1 MANISGIDSSFLEHR
16 EDRWGYTNVHDLQV
30 IDNFMRIGDIVY
42 PKKIVEIGMYAG
54 HADILMMHLYH
65 QLESFVAYDP
75 HEVSIENAPK
85 IKERYPVH
93 QHYAEP
99 IWGNE
104 HRHTDIDMV
113 FVDGNHSAECVD
125 KDLKSTFLIKPRY
138 ILVDNIESPAVRQ
151 FTKQKFK
158 LWDVK
163 HNPQYF
169 FYTNDKPTLSTNT
182 VMRSPGIMGLFKMEW
197 D

>member
-1 MANISGIDSSFLEHR
+1 MGHISGIDTSFLEFR

-30 IDNFMRIGDIVY
+30 IDNFMTIGEIVY

-75 HEVSIENAPK
+75 HEVSVANAPK
-85 IKERYPVH
+85 IKERYPIH

-104 HRHTDIDMV
+104 HRHTDVDLV
-113 FVDGNHSAECVD
+113 FVDGKHDSESVD
-125 KDLKSTFLIKPRY
+125 KDLKSTWKIKPRY
-138 ILVDNIESPAVRQ
+138 ILVDNIETPAVRIM
-151 FTKQKFK
+151 TKQKFK

-169 FYTNDKPTLSTNT
+169 FYTNEKLTLSTNT
-182 VMRSPGIMGLFKMEW
+182 VMRSPGILGLFKMEW
-197 D
+197 